1 MNTIF
6 RCHIKNDERL
16 ELFRRSLQSW
26 KDKELWKLGKLY
38 VVDDQSPLQVEVEAL
53 AKEFD
58 AVYFRT
64 TGTRS
69 TKNGLYWSLKIQNE
83 FPVLCCV
90 DDMVFGESS
99 MNRLNMLVMHE
110 YPRLKNTGI
119 VGLFVCYDM
128 QTRNQFRFSDVD
140 LWMVPIALS
149 YALVCHLFSK
159 DLSDILIRDYEKAAA
174 ENREVSIHQDDLWV
188 KEVCLRDGLVI
199 YNTVDDYA
207 WHTGAN
213 TRTFG
218 DDPIGNSSYQTPRF
232 VGE

>member
-1 MNTIF
+1 MKNEERLKIF
-6 RCHIKNDERL
+6 RRT
-16 ELFRRSLQSW
+16 LQSW
-26 KDKELWKLGKLY
+26 KDKELWKLGTLY
-38 VVDDQSPLQVEVEAL
+38 VVDDQSPLGTEVEAL
-53 AKEFD
+53 AKEFN
-58 AVYFRT
+58 AIYFRT
-64 TGTRS
+64 TGIRS
-69 TKNGLYWSLKIQNE
+69 TKNGLYWSLKVQDE

-90 DDMVFGESS
+90 DDMVFGEGTK
-99 MNRLNMLVMHE
+99 NRLESLITYE
-110 YPRLKNTGI
+110 YPKLKNTGV

-128 QTRNQFRFSDVD
+128 RTRNYFRFSDVD

-159 DLSDILIRDYEKAAA
+159 ELSDTLIRDYEQALL

-188 KEVCLRDGLVI
+188 KEVCLRDNLVI
-199 YNTVDDYA
+199 YNTTDDYA

-218 DDPIGNSSYQTPRF
+218 DDPVGNSSYQTPCF